1 MIRRPP
7 RSTRTDTLLPYTP
20 LFRSGQPLRSEA
32 LVQRRGQIGRILQ
45 AGIRR
50 QGFQRLFPAVAPPVQ
65 QARQA
70 EIFAGRRLDQ
80 VDLVVAQQA
89 DFLDAGL
96 AEARGH
102 QVERL
107 QRLPAA
113 VDVVAEPHHRD
124 IGGVVLQGDDAGNLL
139 LQGPEVLG
147 VRSEEHTSELESL
160 MRISYAVFCLKKK
173 IKRSYHTL

>member
-1 MIRRPP
+1 MQAGV
-7 RSTRTDTLLPYTP
+7 DEEVVADAALQNKALQE
-20 LFRSGQPLRSEA
+20 GQPLRSEA
-32 LVQRRGQIGRILQ
+32 LVQRRGQIERILQ

-107 QRLPAA
+107 QRL
-113 VDVVAEPHHRD
+113 DRKSTRLNSSH
-124 IGGVVLQGDDAGNLL
+124 
-139 LQGPEVLG
+139 
-147 VRSEEHTSELESL
+147 
-160 MRISYAVFCLKKK
+160 
-173 IKRSYHTL
+173 

>member
-32 LVQRRGQIGRILQ
+32 LVQRRGQIERILQ

-70 EIFAGRRLDQ
+70 ELFAGRRLDQ

-96 AEARGH
+96 AEARGPP
-102 QVERL
+102 VART

-113 VDVVAEPHHRD
+113 VPVVADPPPPHTRSA
-124 IGGVVLQGDDAGNLL
+124 VLPGHAAG
-139 LQGPEVLG
+139 P
-147 VRSEEHTSELESL
+147 
-160 MRISYAVFCLKKK
+160 F
-173 IKRSYHTL
+173 